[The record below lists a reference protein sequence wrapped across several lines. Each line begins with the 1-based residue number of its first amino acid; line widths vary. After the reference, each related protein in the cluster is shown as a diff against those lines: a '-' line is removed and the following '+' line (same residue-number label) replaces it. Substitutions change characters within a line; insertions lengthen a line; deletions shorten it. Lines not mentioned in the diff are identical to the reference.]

1 MYLPSLFFLTAH
13 VFLFP
18 VSFTSFPFCPF
29 LFLLPLSFSL
39 LLFLLRF
46 LLHLYLCC
54 GCCNPGGVSSGQ
66 SYPSAQY
73 ESGLQQ
79 RGQQGKQPGH
89 QPHTL
94 LHTPWWVAV
103 VEGIKSKF
111 KMRRRRKAFILFQ
124 WLMKINDNWKFEQ
137 FIILRVISK
146 RSLACFSA
154 FSLSHCSVILRLV
167 CVFLCVCGQVL
178 NCMCVSILV
187 AATRSYSRSTGAL
200 HTPDTFGAAGEGW
213 VHLFLCTSPTHF
225 ALIFVRSVCFQFFF
239 STTNACFFSCPSSS
253 EFLIYF
259 VVVFLTFCSR
269 TSNLAVESHV
279 SSHAVASWQPFS
291 QFYKCPF
298 FLYLAL
304 TLLCKEIN
312 TLSHVFCPSFFLPQ
326 WRLQCL
332 LTSHYINLQ
341 GYSWEM

>member
-1 MYLPSLFFLTAH
+1 MRCSLKTSRIVLIVLYLS
-13 VFLFP
+13 V
-18 VSFTSFPFCPF
+18 
-29 LFLLPLSFSL
+29 LPLLSYLYLYPCTFPLSSFSL
-39 LLFLLRF
+39 LMFFFFLSPSHPSLLSFFVLITTFLLSASLPTRS

-103 VEGIKSKF
+103 VEEGIMSKF
-111 KMRRRRKAFILFQ
+111 KMRRKRKAYFISVPNL
-124 WLMKINDNWKFEQ
+124 NWKFEQ
-137 FIILRVISK
+137 FFILRVISK

-259 VVVFLTFCSR
+259 I
-269 TSNLAVESHV
+269 
-279 SSHAVASWQPFS
+279 
-291 QFYKCPF
+291 YF
-298 FLYLAL
+298 F
-304 TLLCKEIN
+304 
-312 TLSHVFCPSFFLPQ
+312 
-326 WRLQCL
+326 
-332 LTSHYINLQ
+332 
-341 GYSWEM
+341 